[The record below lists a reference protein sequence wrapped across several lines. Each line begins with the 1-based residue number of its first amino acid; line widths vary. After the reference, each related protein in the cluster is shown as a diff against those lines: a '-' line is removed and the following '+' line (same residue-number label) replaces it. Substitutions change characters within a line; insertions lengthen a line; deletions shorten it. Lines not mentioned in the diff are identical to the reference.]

1 MKRKHNPKQIS
12 TVLSVIMCTFA
23 IALQTANAN
32 PISPQKAAQIAKR
45 FIEIQCGMR
54 STSQHLTTSTYFTA
68 KPISEAVFKRMQ
80 GKSYKANCTI
90 PRTELRY
97 IQVLHYGFDGKV
109 KSGELVCHQD
119 IADDLIEIF
128 QELYKAHYPIER
140 IQLIDDYNA
149 DDEQSMLHNNTS
161 CFNYRR
167 VAGSKTLSYHSQG
180 KAIDIN
186 PLYNPCVKR
195 LRNGSTSVSPKTGRA
210 YSNRSKTFKYKID
223 HNDLVYKLFKKHGFT
238 WGGDWKSLKDY
249 QHFEKK

>member
-1 MKRKHNPKQIS
+1 MK
-12 TVLSVIMCTFA
+12 TTLFA
-23 IALQTANAN
+23 VTLAMMSFAANA
-32 PISPQKAAQIAKR
+32 QKANINNLP
-45 FIEIQCGMR
+45 
-54 STSQHLTTSTYFTA
+54 SQHSNSTNTTTATHFTA
-68 KPISEAVFKRMQ
+68 EPISEAVFKRMQ

-90 PRTELRY
+90 PRR
-97 IQVLHYGFDGKV
+97 FDGKV

>member
-1 MKRKHNPKQIS
+1 MK
-12 TVLSVIMCTFA
+12 TTLFA
-23 IALQTANAN
+23 VTLAMMSFAANA
-32 PISPQKAAQIAKR
+32 QKANINN
-45 FIEIQCGMR
+45 IP
-54 STSQHLTTSTYFTA
+54 SQHNNSTNTTTATHFTTE
-68 KPISEAVFKRMQ
+68 PISEAVFKRMQ

-97 IQVLHYGFDGKV
+97 IRVLHYGFDGKV

-195 LRNGSTSVSPKTGRA
+195 LRNGSTSISPKTGRA
-210 YSNRSKTFKYKID
+210 
-223 HNDLVYKLFKKHGFT
+223 
-238 WGGDWKSLKDY
+238 
-249 QHFEKK
+249 

>member
-1 MKRKHNPKQIS
+1 MKTILFALSLSFIS
-12 TVLSVIMCTFA
+12 ITTTA
-23 IALQTANAN
+23 HQTNVN
-32 PISPQKAAQIAKR
+32 TT
-45 FIEIQCGMR
+45 
-54 STSQHLTTSTYFTA
+54 TSQHLNTSTYFTA
-68 KPISEAVFKRMQ
+68 KPISEVVFKRMQ

-90 PRTELRY
+90 LRTELRS
-97 IQVLHYGFDGKV
+97 IRVLHYGFDGKV

>member
-1 MKRKHNPKQIS
+1 MK
-12 TVLSVIMCTFA
+12 TTLFA
-23 IALQTANAN
+23 IALSLLSATTKAHKALINTSPTTLGSTARSKQEDNKTSKNINTSTHFTAE
-32 PISPQKAAQIAKR
+32 PISN
-45 FIEIQCGMR
+45 
-54 STSQHLTTSTYFTA
+54 
-68 KPISEAVFKRMQ
+68 AVFKRMQ

-97 IQVLHYGFDGKV
+97 IRVLHYGFDGKV
-109 KSGELVCHQD
+109 KSGELVCHRD

-128 QELYKAHYPIER
+128 KELYKAHYPIER

-149 DDEQSMLHNNTS
+149 DDETSMQHNNTS

-167 VAGSKTLSYHSQG
+167 VAGSKTLSYHSRG

-195 LRNGSTSVSPKTGRA
+195 RKDGSMNVQPKAGRA
-210 YSNRSKTFKYKID
+210 YANRTKTFKYKID
-223 HNDLVYKLFKKHGFT
+223 RNDLAYKLFKKHGFT
-238 WGGDWKSLKDY
+238 WGGDWRSLKDY

>member
-1 MKRKHNPKQIS
+1 
-12 TVLSVIMCTFA
+12 
-23 IALQTANAN
+23 
-32 PISPQKAAQIAKR
+32 
-45 FIEIQCGMR
+45 
-54 STSQHLTTSTYFTA
+54 
-68 KPISEAVFKRMQ
+68 
-80 GKSYKANCTI
+80 
-90 PRTELRY
+90 
-97 IQVLHYGFDGKV
+97 
-109 KSGELVCHQD
+109 
-119 IADDLIEIF
+119 
-128 QELYKAHYPIER
+128 
-140 IQLIDDYNA
+140 
-149 DDEQSMLHNNTS
+149 MLHNNTS

-195 LRNGSTSVSPKTGRA
+195 LHNGSTSVSPKTGRA

>member
-1 MKRKHNPKQIS
+1 MKTILFALSLSFIS
-12 TVLSVIMCTFA
+12 ITTTA
-23 IALQTANAN
+23 HQTNVN
-32 PISPQKAAQIAKR
+32 TT
-45 FIEIQCGMR
+45 
-54 STSQHLTTSTYFTA
+54 TSQHLNTSTYFTA

-90 PRTELRY
+90 PRTELKY
-97 IQVLHYGFDGKV
+97 IRVLHYGFDGKV

>member
-1 MKRKHNPKQIS
+1 MKTTLFAVTLAMIS
-12 TVLSVIMCTFA
+12 FA
-23 IALQTANAN
+23 TNA
-32 PISPQKAAQIAKR
+32 QKANINNLP
-45 FIEIQCGMR
+45 
-54 STSQHLTTSTYFTA
+54 SQHNNSTNTTTATHFTA
-68 KPISEAVFKRMQ
+68 KPISETVFKRMQ

-90 PRTELRY
+90 LRTELRY
-97 IQVLHYGFDGKV
+97 IRVLHYGFDGKV